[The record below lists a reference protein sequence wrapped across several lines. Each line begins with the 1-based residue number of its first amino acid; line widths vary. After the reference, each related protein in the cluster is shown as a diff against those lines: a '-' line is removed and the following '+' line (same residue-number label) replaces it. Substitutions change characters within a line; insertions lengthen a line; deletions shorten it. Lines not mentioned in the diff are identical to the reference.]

1 MSKAQQTREKLLH
14 QARLQFWANGY
25 SNVSVRQIA
34 KAAGVDVA
42 LISRHFGSKLG
53 LFEASIEGA
62 FSLIESA
69 PQDERDLVEQFI
81 RLYAE
86 TPRTSSEPSAF
97 RMLLTNAHDE
107 EVGEMVRGLYDR
119 SVQTVLR
126 DLLGAE
132 RAALFAA
139 VLFGISLVEKSLLV
153 DGIADPKS
161 EPYRAQLRHMMDAA
175 LGYGG

>member
-1 MSKAQQTREKLLH
+1 MSKAQQTREKLLQ
-14 QARLQFWANGY
+14 QARLQFWANGF

-42 LISRHFGSKLG
+42 LISRHFGNKLG
-53 LFEASIEGA
+53 LFQASLDGA
-62 FSLIESA
+62 FSLFDTRPENEA
-69 PQDERDLVEQFI
+69 ALVDQFV

-86 TPRTSSEPSAF
+86 TPRTSSEPSII

-107 EVGEMVRGLYDR
+107 EVGEWVRDLYDQN
-119 SVQTVLR
+119 VQAALR

-139 VLFGISLVEKSLLV
+139 VLFGISVVEKSLKV
-153 DGIADPKS
+153 DGIAEPKS
-161 EPYRAQLRHMMDAA
+161 ETYRAQLRHMMDAA
-175 LGYGG
+175 LNYKI

>member
-1 MSKAQQTREKLLH
+1 MKKADATREKLLM
-14 QARLQFWANGY
+14 QARRQMWARGY
-25 SNVSVRQIA
+25 GAVSLREIA
-34 KAAGVDVA
+34 TAAGVDVA

-62 FSLIESA
+62 FSLIETA
-69 PQDERDLVEQFI
+69 PQDERELVEQFI

-119 SVQTVLR
+119 SVQALLR

-139 VLFGISLVEKSLLV
+139 VLFGISLVEKALLV

-161 EPYRAQLRHMMDAA
+161 ETYRAQLRHMMDAA
-175 LGYGG
+175 LGYGE